1 MKKNT
6 DFRRG
11 FTLIELIFCI
21 AIISILILSL
31 SSAINYNLSVNMKL
45 NAERYAWAL
54 ADSVLQSNQIAAQK
68 FENNNIEYTVTVKLE
83 NKKLDEIIKI
93 TSATIELPDIEIPL
107 KCVDVKWQ
115 IGNIPYSIT
124 TDRAEF

>member
-1 MKKNT
+1 
-6 DFRRG
+6 
-11 FTLIELIFCI
+11 
-21 AIISILILSL
+21 
-31 SSAINYNLSVNMKL
+31 MKL